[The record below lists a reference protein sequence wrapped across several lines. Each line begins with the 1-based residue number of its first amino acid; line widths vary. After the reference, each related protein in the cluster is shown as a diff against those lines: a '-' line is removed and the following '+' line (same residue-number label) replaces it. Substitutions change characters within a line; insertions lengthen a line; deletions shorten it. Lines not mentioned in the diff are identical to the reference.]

1 MNSIKDTIELL
12 RIRSRKHLQAAMQVD
27 YARIIGFSQCAGLA
41 DKLEQLAKLETQ
53 ENIE

>member
-12 RIRSRKHLQAAMQVD
+12 RIRSRKHLEASMKVD
-27 YARIIGFSQCAGLA
+27 FARIWGFWDCARLA
-41 DKLEQLAKLETQ
+41 DQLEQIDKFDIQ